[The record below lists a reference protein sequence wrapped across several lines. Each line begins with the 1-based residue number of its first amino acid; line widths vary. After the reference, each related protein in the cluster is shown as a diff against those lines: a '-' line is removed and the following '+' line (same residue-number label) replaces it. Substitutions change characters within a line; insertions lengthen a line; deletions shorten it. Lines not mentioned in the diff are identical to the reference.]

1 MYSVCIVLF
10 FFFIALCCSHCI
22 VSCSMYLLLLAL
34 FLFSWTSEYSS
45 TALPAALA
53 STFFFFLRG
62 LPADFASYVAPEQF
76 RGGGCAQVLRAVL
89 LSVLEE
95 VSLVGWLRSMAPCW
109 IGGTR
114 LIPIPKRGTGSCC
127 HPQSTMCLQGFW
139 DVAISTAVGIIMQVA
154 CTVKKSGHPCF
165 NCFTTFG
172 PSVAALCTAWCGVV
186 KGFSSFLGSCGVL
199 FECLWTKHAGVVT
212 DPLFNT
218 KLSTV

>member
-1 MYSVCIVLF
+1 
-10 FFFIALCCSHCI
+10 
-22 VSCSMYLLLLAL
+22 MYLLLLAL

-53 STFFFFLRG
+53 SNFFFLFLRG
-62 LPADFASYVAPEQF
+62 LPADFASCVAPEQF

-114 LIPIPKRGTGSCC
+114 LIPTPKQGTGSCC
-127 HPQSTMCLQGFW
+127 HPQSVMCLQGFW
-139 DVAISTAVGIIMQVA
+139 DVAVSTAVGIIMQVA

-172 PSVAALCTAWCGVV
+172 SSVAALCTAWCGVV

-199 FECLWTKHAGVVT
+199 
-212 DPLFNT
+212 
-218 KLSTV
+218 